1 MDYLTLGIGLAIGTV
16 VGHLLSRLFWRAAK
30 TNVANGLAGGETQ
43 VASLADALAQTKAQV
58 QSLDTQREGLRVER
72 DQGRIDRAELQERC
86 RGLVER
92 QADLTNSGKER
103 EQILSVTIAERDR
116 LREHASGMQAE
127 LAGLKHQWEA
137 QGSELESVTVKLT
150 SVITERDSSK
160 ERSAALASSLEAIQ
174 REHGELRETYTGTRA
189 ALHDVEGRRGV
200 LDSKAAALTQE
211 LESLKVSFVELS
223 REVETVTTKL
233 TSVTTERDAAKER
246 SAALGSG
253 LEAVQ
258 REHTELRETYA
269 ATKTAL
275 HNVENRRGE
284 LESKVAALTQ
294 ELECLKVSF
303 VELSREVETVS
314 KKLTSV
320 TTERDAAKERS
331 AALGSGLEAV
341 QREHIE
347 LRDTYAATKTAL
359 HNVENR
365 RGELES
371 KAAAMVQELES
382 MKVSFDERMAEIK
395 GAREQLVTTFKST
408 AAQVLQETKEQHAKE
423 HRERLDTTLKP
434 FQDQLKGFQE
444 LVSKTYSEE
453 GRERVA
459 LKKEIEMLADRH
471 QTLAK
476 EAERLTNALSGS
488 SKVRGDWGEITL
500 KRILEKSG
508 LREGNE
514 FRIQESKTLEDGTRL
529 RPDVVISLPED
540 GALVIDSKLQLI
552 AWAKV
557 SDAAT
562 MEDATIAKIE
572 LVAAIRSHMRD
583 LNKKSYS
590 DLYHT
595 SVDMVIMY
603 VPIDAAVLAAL
614 AESPDLY
621 DEAFARG
628 VVLTGPTMLMALL
641 GSLAHQWRGKHQ
653 EQNVLKIAKM
663 AESLG
668 KKLEAF
674 MHTYTSVGMRLRQ
687 GVQDFNKGLGQLAT
701 GSGNA
706 LKLASNLGEMGIK
719 SAKRIGMN
727 WEAITLDVDIDPALG
742 IGFEGEA
749 EGAEE
754 GLE

>member
-1 MDYLTLGIGLAIGTV
+1 MDYLALVIGLAIGTV

-43 VASLADALAQTKAQV
+43 VASLADALAQTKAQL

-150 SVITERDSSK
+150 NVITERDSSK

-211 LESLKVSFVELS
+211 LE
-223 REVETVTTKL
+223 
-233 TSVTTERDAAKER
+233 
-246 SAALGSG
+246 
-253 LEAVQ
+253 
-258 REHTELRETYA
+258 
-269 ATKTAL
+269 
-275 HNVENRRGE
+275 
-284 LESKVAALTQ
+284 
-294 ELECLKVSF
+294 CLKVSF

-314 KKLTSV
+314 TKLTSV

-382 MKVSFDERMAEIK
+382 VKVSFDERMAEIK

-590 DLYHT
+590 DLYRT